1 MNTDNIT
8 SLKGNNNIASQAQSI
23 TLHSVL
29 GIIENWRANKKT
41 RGDKIPSEVWDGIF
55 VLLKTIPESRVL
67 VALQITREQLNS
79 ERKERNS
86 LVKSKIKNPKPN
98 EMHENNTPPIEF
110 CEVKP
115 TFPLEYKPAKA
126 FATNTCVVELYR
138 PDGML
143 MKIHICTDS
152 FEDLLQAFFNGDTTT
167 C

>member
-67 VALQITREQLNS
+67 VALRCS
-79 ERKERNS
+79 S
-86 LVKSKIKNPKPN
+86 GKSGLTSQKNT
-98 EMHENNTPPIEF
+98 NNLKY
-110 CEVKP
+110 C
-115 TFPLEYKPAKA
+115 
-126 FATNTCVVELYR
+126 
-138 PDGML
+138 
-143 MKIHICTDS
+143 
-152 FEDLLQAFFNGDTTT
+152 
-167 C
+167 